1 MNILVTGAT
10 GFIGSHL
17 CREMVR
23 RGNNIFALSR
33 SGKTQKVRQLL
44 QDKKFHLLNGDILDA
59 DAMGDIIRDNGITDV
74 FHLAAKLPD
83 GASLTDF
90 RAFFDTNTR
99 GTFNMLE
106 AACLH
111 DITRFVYASTMSVYS
126 EPPQYLPVNE
136 SHPVSPQTPYGIT
149 KLTGEHVC
157 NMFSDRLSLVILRF
171 GGAYGMSQ
179 NEKDVIPVFLRQA
192 LHNQPITVYGDG
204 TQSTD
209 FVHIDDVISGTLL
222 AWEKGEPGVYN
233 IGSGEETHIIDL
245 AEKIK
250 HITDSKSEI
259 TLSDKNTDRPFRFVL
274 DISKA
279 RKTLRWSPRLLDE
292 GLTEYIKKY
301 KAEV

>member
-17 CREMVR
+17 CREMVQ
-23 RGNNIFALSR
+23 RGNDVFALTR
-33 SGKTQKVRQLL
+33 SGKTQKARQLL
-44 QDKKFHLLNGDILDA
+44 QDKKFHLLNGDILNT

-136 SHPVSPQTPYGIT
+136 SHPASPQTLYGIT

-171 GGAYGMSQ
+171 GGVYGMSQ
-179 NEKDVIPVFLRQA
+179 NEKDVMPVFLRQA

-233 IGSGEETHIIDL
+233 IGSGEETRIIDL
-245 AEKIK
+245 AEKIRR
-250 HITDSKSEI
+250 ITDSKSDI
-259 TLSDKNTDRPFRFVL
+259 ILSDKNTDKPFRFVL

-279 RKTLRWSPRLLDE
+279 RKTLRWSPRFLDE
-292 GLTEYIKKY
+292 GLTEYIKEY

>member
-23 RGNNIFALSR
+23 RGNDVFALSR
-33 SGKTQKVRQLL
+33 SGKTTKVRQLL
-44 QDKKFHLLNGDILDA
+44 QDKKFHLLNGDIFDA
-59 DAMGDIIRDNGITDV
+59 DVMGDIIRDNGITDV

-83 GASLTDF
+83 GSSLADF
-90 RAFFDTNTR
+90 QAYFDTNTR

-106 AACLH
+106 AACRH
-111 DITRFVYASTMSVYS
+111 DVAGFVYASTMSVYS
-126 EPPQYLPVNE
+126 EPPQYLPLDE
-136 SHPVSPQTPYGIT
+136 SHPASPQTPYGIT
-149 KLTGEHVC
+149 KMAGEHVC

-171 GGAYGMSQ
+171 GGVYGMNQ
-179 NEKDVIPVFLRQA
+179 NERDVMPVFLGQA
-192 LHNQPITVYGDG
+192 LHNQPITVYGNG
-204 TQSTD
+204 EQSTD

-222 AWEKGEPGVYN
+222 AWEKGDPGVYN
-233 IGSGEETHIIDL
+233 IGSGEEARIIDL

-279 RKTLRWSPRLLDE
+279 RRVLGWSPRPLDK
-292 GLTEYIKKY
+292 GLTEYIKEY
-301 KAEV
+301 KTEV